1 MGDVR
6 SVWRIHASISRWPRI
21 SGEPRGRWN
30 ARCERLH
37 TPRRLGSKVPKWLP
51 GRSLR
56 MRPRSQTNVVA
67 LTVLVLA
74 LLMMSCDPGA
84 PYRIGIMR
92 DDEGKLTLMYSD
104 CDANTRLVRVA
115 VARSGNKR
123 TPLWE
128 IRSSEPA
135 GNATLE
141 VVVGGDQPG
150 FETKIALTELLDS
163 GTFVAM
169 MDRAS
174 GSGDIYSFDLRDLRT
189 GQVYAGDDVYFSLD
203 EFRKGALCR

>member
-1 MGDVR
+1 
-6 SVWRIHASISRWPRI
+6 
-21 SGEPRGRWN
+21 
-30 ARCERLH
+30 
-37 TPRRLGSKVPKWLP
+37 
-51 GRSLR
+51 